1 MTYPFIVFEG
11 VDGAGKSTVSRRVAD
26 RFGALHLESPVN
38 EFRKIRGF
46 VENSLCE
53 KGKFFYY
60 LASNFELSSHVRES
74 RLIQPV
80 MCARYFHSTLIGHA
94 SRKYLNVE
102 DFCKGIPVSSDDF
115 VPPDLTIFLSLS
127 KDAQRERIRSRG
139 ASNNSKKDQTC
150 LDDSLYRD
158 CLFKNYAAVA
168 KRENWLVIDTTSMT
182 EESVVDA
189 CSERILSL

>member
-26 RFGALHLESPVN
+26 RLGALHLESPVN

-46 VENSLCE
+46 VENTLCE
-53 KGKFFYY
+53 KGKLFYY

-80 MCARYFHSTLIGHA
+80 VCARYFRSTLIGHA
-94 SRKYLNVE
+94 SRKYLDVE
-102 DFCKGIPVSSDDF
+102 DFCETIPVSSGDF
-115 VPPDLTIFLSLS
+115 ERPDLTIFLSLS
-127 KDAQRERIRSRG
+127 EDAQRERISSRG
-139 ASNNSKKDQTC
+139 ASHNSKKDHRC
-150 LDDSLYRD
+150 LDDSVYRGY
-158 CLFKNYAAVA
+158 LFRNYAAVA
-168 KRENWLVIDTTSMT
+168 RREGWLVIDTTSMT

-189 CSERILSL
+189 CVERILGL